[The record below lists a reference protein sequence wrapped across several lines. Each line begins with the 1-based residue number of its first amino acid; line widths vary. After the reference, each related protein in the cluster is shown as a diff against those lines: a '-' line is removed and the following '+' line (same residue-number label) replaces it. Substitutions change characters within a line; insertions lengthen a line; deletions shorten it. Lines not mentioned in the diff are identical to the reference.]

1 MEYLL
6 PYKFKKKKKGMSQ
19 SSEIAV
25 ITDGELVSPEETQ
38 EERVSPSSS
47 DQTTPTPHSES

>member
-1 MEYLL
+1 
-6 PYKFKKKKKGMSQ
+6 MSQ

-47 DQTTPTPHSES
+47 DQTTPTPHSET